1 MSKRGVSKI
10 SGNPTPKVGEKT
22 TYTITDWYSGTP
34 KEKRNPALVTWELFK
49 KRPNGRFTTTNI
61 KKTGDGSFTF
71 GEVAQK
77 HTYRLEAYLYEAEG
91 RGSSTIEI
99 NPQPVEVPKIN
110 KVELFYVDDTKGSV
124 FSYMEKL
131 VAKAQCVNLTGQ
143 KLTFTLWEDDANGDK
158 HNANNLVI
166 ETKQGTVGRN
176 GEASVEFQLTKALM
190 QKAMKGETDQKELE
204 FYVTV
209 EYYRNKKHATNNVD
223 VQNPLA
229 FEIPKD
235 KPKPQPQQQQSK
247 PAAPPKAQ
255 GSPAAQKPESE
266 KEKKGIIDKALDLLD
281 ELWDNGEAKGTIKPQ
296 QNPTPPAAGGKST
309 TTVEEVKIEA
319 LLDAYF
325 AKEEFKK
332 ETSEAA
338 GQHKYTF
345 QSNNNNI
352 DKDKV
357 AGIIKGRV
365 DAQVKSDKKYAKLD
379 DIKAA
384 LTNTS
389 YKKGE
394 SISFT
399 LYKLGPELVKINN
412 APLEEEVFVVAKT
425 ALLDGKEVTIKI
437 KEKDAVLVGKDAD
450 LPVLEAKENGNEIT
464 ALKATAQNGIAKVKI
479 KLRPKSPEDLKTWK
493 EKLKG
498 IKDGTHTYSFGK
510 DGNNTA
516 TPQQKKKIAEI
527 IANKI
532 KKEFAEQKKFAKIE
546 DIEKVLTQNVYNKN
560 DQITFDLYKE
570 ISEYLWLKAECNG
583 NVKKH
588 EGEFLKKDGAY
599 FMIGKKCDCE
609 ARIRAFIRMVRV
621 GEGTG
626 ELVKS
631 KNKQKQI
638 VYIPHDFDAGYTT
651 AYGGVKLTDLSTH
664 PQVVYDGGSSAAGAY
679 QVMRYT
685 WWELAG
691 FEVKKKQ
698 KTGKYFEE
706 RDLLKKYKIT
716 DYSAESQDKICIALM
731 KKQRPN
737 LIGKIIANKIE
748 EAIQKEGC
756 FIWAS
761 LPETETESHYPMP
774 GDETK
779 KQPATPLKTCIE
791 HYNQFL
797 EEELKGNSKLHLKK
811 GFLKD
816 FDIVCCNES
825 ESSGVCPDDGSQ
837 CFEYSDVVDSPR
849 LNNQSDNVNKNRWH
863 RTKRYNSSH
872 PDGYYHTGTDILAPS
887 GTIVKSMLC
896 GVVHALVDTFS
907 ANEYKANSL
916 GNYIV
921 IKSKDKDGGDV
932 YIKYCHLDEITATKD
947 QKVKH
952 GDPIGKA
959 GSTGNAASVYEKGK
973 LIHGIDPQYRHVH
986 IEAATSASFGSTRI
1000 DPEQFMKTKFDE
1012 TTKGTPQ

>member
-131 VAKAQCVNLTGQ
+131 VAKAQCVNLAGQ

-235 KPKPQPQQQQSK
+235 KPKPKPQPQQQQSK
-247 PAAPPKAQ
+247 PVAPPKAQ
-255 GSPAAQKPESE
+255 GSPAAQKPESK

-281 ELWDNGEAKGTIKPQ
+281 ELWDNGEAKGTIKPEQ
-296 QNPTPPAAGGKST
+296 KPTPPAAGGKST

-394 SISFT
+394 SISFS

-464 ALKATAQNGIAKVKI
+464 TLKATAQNGIAKVKI

-498 IKDGTHTYSFGK
+498 IKDGTHTYTFGK
-510 DGNNTA
+510 DGNNTS
-516 TPQQKKKIAEI
+516 TVQQKKKIAEI
-527 IANKI
+527 IANKV

-560 DQITFDLYKE
+560 NQITFDLYKE

-599 FMIGKKCDCE
+599 FMIGKNCECE
-609 ARIRAFIRMVRV
+609 ARIRAFMRMLRV
-621 GEGTG
+621 GEGTEG
-626 ELVKS
+626 ER
-631 KNKQKQI
+631 
-638 VYIPHDFDAGYTT
+638 GYTT
-651 AYGGVKLTDLSTH
+651 QYSGAQFTDMSKH
-664 PQVVYDGGSSAAGAY
+664 PENVITAGNYSSSAAGAY
-679 QVMRYT
+679 QIMRYT
-685 WWELAG
+685 WWWLKGEKLTDDNKKAG
-691 FEVKKKQ
+691 VYEESHDYVKKYNIPDF
-698 KTGKYFEE
+698 T
-706 RDLLKKYKIT
+706 
-716 DYSAESQDKICIALM
+716 AESQDKLCIIIL
-731 KKQRPN
+731 KHKREGSLE
-737 LIGKIIANKIE
+737 LITKNQI
-748 EAIQKEGC
+748 KESLEQYGSYE
-756 FIWAS
+756 WAS
-761 LPETETESHYPMP
+761 LPPGRYGQPNQTMETALAKYEKY
-774 GDETK
+774 
-779 KQPATPLKTCIE
+779 LK
-791 HYNQFL
+791 
-797 EEELKGNSKLHLKK
+797 EELAGNTDLHLKK
-811 GFLKD
+811 GFMKEFGIQCNCGKSGSSSEWHQPLDRMELRGWYSETQWSPGKSD
-816 FDIVCCNES
+816 FH
-825 ESSGVCPDDGSQ
+825 GRTGGKHDGLDLYAPVGTTIYASIDGEVTYLADPGGYGNRIFLEGTYKGQ
-837 CFEYSDVVDSPR
+837 KYFLMYSHLS
-849 LNNQSDNVNKNRWH
+849 
-863 RTKRYNSSH
+863 
-872 PDGYYHTGTDILAPS
+872 
-887 GTIVKSMLC
+887 
-896 GVVHALVDTFS
+896 
-907 ANEYKANSL
+907 EYKTGQVSA
-916 GNYIV
+916 
-921 IKSKDKDGGDV
+921 
-932 YIKYCHLDEITATKD
+932 
-947 QKVKH
+947 
-952 GDPIGKA
+952 GDPIGKT
-959 GSTGNAASVYEKGK
+959 GQTGNANGQAAKMAHLHFEVRKEKMSK
-973 LIHGIDPQYRHVH
+973 PSFDPLV
-986 IEAATSASFGSTRI
+986 EVTELGSAVN
-1000 DPEQFMKTKFDE
+1000 KTPDQN
-1012 TTKGTPQ
+1012 TQTGQ